1 MTQKITAKKI
11 KSISRLVRDALERP
25 ETEFDPMEHPYAVTA
40 TYFSGEIPEEH
51 WLTENHDRRAYS
63 TAAQNGWWEVSIYD
77 VTEPHVPLARAAF
90 TESKGVVIAERLAV
104 DRPYRG
110 MRFGRQIID
119 LGGRLWGGPVDGADA
134 FWEKDE
140 VFWNSPWINE
150 AAA

>member
-11 KSISRLVRDALERP
+11 RSISRLVRDALGRP

-63 TAAQNGWWEVSIYD
+63 TAARNGWFEVQIID
-77 VTEPHVPLARAAF
+77 ATGPDIPVARAAF
-90 TESKGVVIAERLAV
+90 TESKGAVIAERLAV

-110 MRFGRQIID
+110 MGFGQQMLD
-119 LGGRLWGGPVDGADA
+119 LGGRLWGGPVEGADA
-134 FWEKDE
+134 FRDQDE
-140 VFWNSPWINE
+140 VFWNSPKLDD
-150 AAA
+150 AA